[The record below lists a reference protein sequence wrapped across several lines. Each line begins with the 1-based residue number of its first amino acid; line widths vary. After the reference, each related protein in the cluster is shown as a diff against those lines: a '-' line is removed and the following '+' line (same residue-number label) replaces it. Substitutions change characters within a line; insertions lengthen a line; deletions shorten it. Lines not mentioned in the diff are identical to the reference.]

1 MPPAT
6 TPHHA
11 PLTSHCNRAVA
22 ERVLHVRGAFGLT
35 LATDPITIRHQQF
48 AIWPGT
54 RETARSEIAPYPKI
68 TAKRGVYEV
77 GRALRARRSEAG
89 SAILRI
95 AETGRIA

>member
-1 MPPAT
+1 MA
-6 TPHHA
+6 
-11 PLTSHCNRAVA
+11 AV
-22 ERVLHVRGAFGLT
+22 V
-35 LATDPITIRHQQF
+35 DQQF

-54 RETARSEIAPYPKI
+54 RETARSEIAPYPEI

-95 AETGRIA
+95 AGSAPAVQKDASSEPRDPSAPHQQFAIWPGTRETARSEIAPL